1 MIFDSPLLF
10 GTLIRRYNR
19 FFAEIELDPPFD
31 PPREQGG
38 LEKFPP
44 STGGTKRGVIVAHC
58 PNTGSMKGVNVP
70 GERVAVSYH
79 PDPARKMHFC
89 WQMIHLDGDWVG
101 INTMVPNRITAE
113 AFDAKLIPCFRRYS
127 CYRKEVPFGGDSRID
142 FALGKDERCLVEVK
156 NVTLVEEGLAKFP
169 DCVSERATKHMIRL
183 MQNIKQGGKSSVLF
197 VIQHHAANAFAPADD
212 LDPIYGQTLRKAVA
226 KGVKIEAW
234 KAKVT
239 PQEIRLAERVKVVL

>member
-19 FFAEIELDPPFD
+19 FFAEVE
-31 PPREQGG
+31 
-38 LEKFPP
+38 LEKESLSSLTSQVSGLSASSLIPHT
-44 STGGTKRGVIVAHC
+44 SSLIVAHC

-101 INTMVPNRITAE
+101 INTMIPNRITAE
-113 AFDAKLIPCFRRYS
+113 AFDAKLIPSFRRYS

-156 NVTLVEEGLAKFP
+156 NVTLVEQGLAKFP

-183 MQNIKQGGKSSVLF
+183 MQNIQQGGKSSVLF

-212 LDPIYGQTLRKAVA
+212 LDPVYGQTLRKAVA
-226 KGVKIEAW
+226 KGVKLEAW

-239 PQEIRLAERVKVVL
+239 PEEIRLAEKVKVRI